1 MLQFYSKSKQA
12 TAFLGAAVPIY
23 EILRKQGVFTPEEV
37 AMLGDVFEDVLKILG
52 LVDRKDPLTIAVA
65 QKVIELRAGGVRD
78 PERLKRLTVQAFV

>member
-1 MLQFYSKSKQA
+1 
-12 TAFLGAAVPIY
+12 VPIY

-65 QKVIELRAGGVRD
+65 QKVIELRTGGVRD